1 MPSTGE
7 SDTGGKCP
15 PSSSKLPELRVSSPK
30 DQPASSPYMD
40 PSTGKAIPIEKGD
53 WRRTGV
59 PPTQPQA
66 DGESQCVDGKNVL
79 DPNQLDFR
87 IERQESRLP
96 EEEEIKY

>member
-1 MPSTGE
+1 MPKTGE

-15 PSSSKLPELRVSSPK
+15 LSSNKLPELRVSSPQ
-30 DQPASSPYMD
+30 DRPASSPYMD
-40 PSTGKAIPIEKGD
+40 PSTGKVIPIEKGD

-59 PPTQPQA
+59 PPTQAQA
-66 DGESQCVDGKNVL
+66 DGQAQSVDGKNVL
-79 DPNQLDFR
+79 DPNRLDFR